1 MREVERALTS
11 MSGTVRNQLH
21 DALASFRDRDPS
33 SADQVVERDDIVD
46 NLNGSLEERI
56 FEAIGAA
63 GSNISEARRWR
74 AALRV
79 LSNLE
84 RIGDA
89 ATHIAKHSIMM
100 AGEPPPGIDFNIDD
114 LAELAIRGF
123 AEGVE
128 GFVKQDLELAKAACE
143 RERELDELYVKKL
156 HQVMALL
163 DGGDGHA
170 RYLLHV
176 LAAMKYLEKTA
187 DFALN
192 IGEAVFF
199 AVTGTRLKYPQ
210 FKQLE
215 TLLSEA
221 DRSSSNVVY
230 RHFWD
235 GISGA
240 IVLEI
245 DSLDGHRYLFKEGA
259 KKKIDEEVDR
269 VIEWENLAPL
279 HTPRLIG
286 KAQDKDRRAVLREFA
301 EGALLQDILLSPDGD
316 ETKFASTH
324 ALLEAL
330 LDVWGSTLIARKPR
344 IDYSQQIRA
353 RMREIIRR
361 HPDLED
367 LAKQELSKYGG
378 MFGTLD
384 VLQRKEEG
392 LAPPFSVWVHGD
404 LNINNVVYDLATRQV
419 VFIDVH
425 RSRYGDFAGDVGV
438 LLTSSFR
445 QFPKKK
451 VARVIELVNDSMVE
465 RVAEWAL
472 KNHDAH
478 FEDRLKLARARA
490 LITSARLTDD
500 ADRAERLFAEGL
512 KFLKKA
518 MRAMKL

>member
-1 MREVERALTS
+1 MREVERALTN
-11 MSGTVRNQLH
+11 MTATVRDQLN
-21 DALASFRDRDPS
+21 DALVSFHERDPA

-46 NLNGSLEERI
+46 NLNGALEERI

-63 GSNISEARRWR
+63 GANISEGRRWR

-100 AGEPPPGIDFNIDD
+100 SHEPDPVIEFPLDD
-114 LAELAIRGF
+114 LATIAVQGF
-123 AEGVE
+123 TEGVE
-128 GFVKQDLELAKAACE
+128 GFVKQDLDLAKSACE

-156 HQVMALL
+156 HQLMALL
-163 DGGDGHA
+163 DKGEGHA

-192 IGEAVFF
+192 IGEAAFF

-215 TLLSEA
+215 TLLAEA

-245 DSLDGHRYLFKEGA
+245 DSPDGQRFLFKEGMR
-259 KKKIDEEVDR
+259 KKMDQEIDR

-279 HTPRLIG
+279 RTPRLIG

-301 EGALLQDILLSPDGD
+301 EGALLQDILLSPEND
-316 ETKFASTH
+316 EGKFAAMH

-330 LDVWGSTLIARKPR
+330 LDIWGSTLIARPPR
-344 IDYSQQIRA
+344 IDYSQQIRS
-353 RMREIIRR
+353 RMREILRR

-367 LAKQELSKYGG
+367 VAKEELSKYGG

-384 VLQRKEEG
+384 VLQRKEAS
-392 LAPPFSVWVHGD
+392 LAPPFSVWIHGD
-404 LNINNVVYDLATRQV
+404 LNANNAVYDAASRQV

-425 RSRYGDFAGDVGV
+425 RSRYGDYAGDVGV
-438 LLTSSFR
+438 LLTSTFR
-445 QFPKKK
+445 QFPRKKI
-451 VARVIELVNDSMVE
+451 ARIIELVNDSMVE
-465 RVAEWAL
+465 TIAEFAQ
-472 KNHDAH
+472 KNHDTH

-490 LITSARLTDD
+490 LVTSARLTDD
-500 ADRAERLFAEGL
+500 ADRAEALFVEGL
-512 KFLKKA
+512 KFLKRG
-518 MRAMKL
+518 MRALKL

>member
-1 MREVERALTS
+1 MRDVERALTN
-11 MSGTVRNQLH
+11 MTATVRDQLADSLTAFH
-21 DALASFRDRDPS
+21 DRDPS
-33 SADQVVERDDIVD
+33 GADQVVERDDIVD
-46 NLNGSLEERI
+46 NLNGALEERI

-63 GSNISEARRWR
+63 GKNISETRRWR

-84 RIGDA
+84 RIGDC

-100 AGEPPPGIDFNIDD
+100 ASEPEPTIDFPIAD
-114 LAELAIRGF
+114 LAEIAMLSMI
-123 AEGVE
+123 EGVD
-128 GFVKQDLELAKAACE
+128 GFVKQDLELAKSACE

-156 HQVMALL
+156 HMIMALL
-163 DGGDGHA
+163 DEGKGHA

-192 IGEAVFF
+192 IGEAAFF

-215 TLLSEA
+215 TLLAEA

-245 DSLDGHRYLFKEGA
+245 DSPDGQRYLFKEGMR
-259 KKKIDEEVDR
+259 KKIEQEIDR

-279 HTPRLIG
+279 RTPRLIG
-286 KAQDKDRRAVLREFA
+286 KAQDKERRAVLREFA
-301 EGALLQDILLSPDGD
+301 EGALLQDILLAPDND
-316 ETKFASTH
+316 EGKFAAMH
-324 ALLEAL
+324 ALLDAL
-330 LDVWGSTLIARKPR
+330 IDIWGSTLIVRQPR
-344 IDYSQQIRA
+344 LDYSQQIRS
-353 RMREIIRR
+353 RMREVLRK

-367 LAKQELSKYGG
+367 IAKRELSKHGG
-378 MFGTLD
+378 IFGTLD
-384 VLQRKEEG
+384 ALQQKEAS
-392 LAPPFSVWVHGD
+392 LAPPFSVWIHGD
-404 LNINNVVYDLATRQV
+404 LNANNVVYDAATRQV

-425 RSRYGDFAGDVGV
+425 RSRYGDFAGDLGV
-438 LLTSSFR
+438 LLASSFR

-451 VARVIELVNDSMVE
+451 IARIIDLVNDSIVE
-465 RVAEWAL
+465 SIVEFAA
-472 KNHDAH
+472 KNHDSH

-500 ADRAERLFAEGL
+500 AERAETLFAEGL
-512 KFLKKA
+512 KYLKRG
-518 MRAMKL
+518 MRAMRL

>member
-1 MREVERALTS
+1 MTA
-11 MSGTVRNQLH
+11 TVRDQLN
-21 DALASFRDRDPS
+21 DALLSFHDRDPS

-46 NLNGSLEERI
+46 NLNAALEERI
-56 FEAIGAA
+56 FEAIGVA
-63 GSNISEARRWR
+63 GANVSEGRRWR

-89 ATHIAKHSIMM
+89 ATHIAKHSIML
-100 AGEPPPGIDFNIDD
+100 AHEPAPTIDFPIND
-114 LAELAIRGF
+114 LAEIATLAF
-123 AEGVE
+123 TEGLE
-128 GFVKQDLELAKAACE
+128 GFVTQNLDLAKSACE

-163 DGGDGHA
+163 DKGEGHA

-192 IGEAVFF
+192 IGEAAFF

-215 TLLSEA
+215 TLLAEA
-221 DRSSSNVVY
+221 DHTSSNVVY

-245 DSLDGHRYLFKEGA
+245 DSPDGQRFLFKEGRRT
-259 KKKIDEEVDR
+259 KIEQEIDR

-279 HTPRLIG
+279 RTPRLIG

-301 EGALLQDILLSPDGD
+301 EGALLQDILLAPDND
-316 ETKFASTH
+316 EGKFAAMRS
-324 ALLEAL
+324 LLEAM
-330 LDVWGSTLIARKPR
+330 LDIWSSTLIARPPR

-353 RMREIIRR
+353 RMREVLRK
-361 HPDLED
+361 HPDLEGI
-367 LAKQELSKYGG
+367 AKEELSKHGG
-378 MFGTLD
+378 IYGTLD
-384 VLQRKEEG
+384 VLQKKEAL
-392 LAPPFSVWVHGD
+392 LAPPFSVWIHGD
-404 LNINNVVYDLATRQV
+404 LNANNVVFDAATRQV

-438 LLTSSFR
+438 LMTSSFR

-451 VARVIELVNDSMVE
+451 TARIIELVNDGMIESI
-465 RVAEWAL
+465 AEFAT
-472 KNHDAH
+472 KNHDTH
-478 FEDRLKLARARA
+478 FESRLKLARARA

-500 ADRAERLFAEGL
+500 AERAEALFIEGL
-512 KFLKKA
+512 KFLKKG
-518 MRAMKL
+518 MRAMRL